1 MAMRRLELKR
11 RRVLKSFWMS
21 RVKKLKLK
29 TVILSLKSR
38 FQVKASFFRLPLLS
52 LAGAPED
59 MALHHGGEQETS
71 SMIFE
76 IIGLKRK
83 ASRNWNFGKMGT

>member
-1 MAMRRLELKR
+1 MKRLKLKKSGF
-11 RRVLKSFWMS
+11 LKNFWMS
-21 RVKKLKLK
+21 RVKKPKLK

-38 FQVKASFFRLPLLS
+38 FQAMAPFSHPLLLS

-59 MALHHGGEQETS
+59 MALHHGGGQETS
-71 SMIFE
+71 SMIFW

-83 ASRNWNFGKMGT
+83 ASQNRNFGKLAV